1 MSTSTPNGTA
11 NMNGSFVYAMTLEEL
26 QAQGIATRTLGS
38 HTVALVLNEEQ
49 VYAVD
54 NRCPHMGFPL
64 DRGSVR
70 NGILTCH
77 WHHARFDLKTGGA
90 FDLWADDTPAF
101 PVEVRDGEIWVDV
114 ATQEE
119 RVAHARKRLDV
130 GLERGL
136 SLVIGKSA
144 ILMEERH
151 LTRELIQTGV
161 EFGCQYRQA
170 GWGQGLTILGCM
182 ANLLPDLDPEDRS
195 RALFHG
201 LAAVASETS
210 GSPYRYRVHALPDEV
225 DNLDLLMAW
234 FREFI
239 EVRDFEGAERCLTSA
254 IRGGADHVFLMDMMA
269 SAALDHRYIDI
280 GHPMDFTNKAFQLL
294 DKIGWDKAELVLSS
308 LVRGYAM
315 ATRMEERH
323 AWRHPID
330 LIVLLQETFAAL
342 EEALAEGEANQNSW
356 QGDPNLV
363 STILTAEPE
372 PMLAYLLNALR
383 QGLPP
388 AELAVHVCF
397 AAVMRI
403 AQFHT
408 SNEIAD
414 WDTALHTFTFSNA
427 VLQAYKRAPT
437 VNILRGVF
445 DAAMS
450 VYLDRFLNIPAAR
463 IPSGKNGKVEPTDS
477 LQELGSLLDHQ
488 YQVNQA
494 GALVAHY
501 VTEHKDVSPL
511 RSSLGHNLLRE
522 DRDFHTIQC
531 IEATFALHDE
541 LRGGYQTQ
549 EWLNPDVAL
558 IAAARYL
565 AAHAPTMRS
574 QGQTYSIALRLHR
587 GENIFEG

>member
-1 MSTSTPNGTA
+1 M
-11 NMNGSFVYAMTLEEL
+11 
-26 QAQGIATRTLGS
+26 
-38 HTVALVLNEEQ
+38 ALVLNEEK

-114 ATQEE
+114 ATHGE
-119 RVAHARKRLDV
+119 RVAHARARLEV

-161 EFGCQYRQA
+161 EYGCQYREA

-182 ANLLPDLDPEDRS
+182 ANLLPDLELEDRS

-201 LAAVASETS
+201 LAAVAAETS
-210 GSPYRYRVHALPDEV
+210 GSPYRYRVQPLPDEV

-269 SAALDHRYIDI
+269 AAALDHRYIDI

-294 DKIGWDKAELVLSS
+294 DRIGWDKAELVLSS

-315 ATRMEERH
+315 AQRMEERH

-330 LIVLLQETFAAL
+330 LIVLLQKTFDAL
-342 EEALAEGEANQNSW
+342 EDALAEGEANRARW
-356 QGDPNLV
+356 QGDPELV
-363 STILTAEPE
+363 PTILTAEPE
-372 PMLAYLLNALR
+372 PMLEYLLAALR

-437 VNILRGVF
+437 TNILRGVF

-463 IPSGKNGKVEPTDS
+463 IPLGQNGQMGAKAN
-477 LQELGSLLDHQ
+477 LQELGSVLDHQ

-494 GALVAHY
+494 ADLVAQYAHQNG
-501 VTEHKDVSPL
+501 DVGPL
-511 RSSLGHNLLRE
+511 RSRLGHYLLRE

-531 IEATFALHDE
+531 VEAAFALHDE
-541 LRGGYQTQ
+541 LRNGYQAQ
-549 EWLNPDVAL
+549 DWLKPDVIL
-558 IAAARYL
+558 VAAARYL

-587 GENIFEG
+587 GEHIFEG